1 MQDKNKNCQPMS
13 EGFRVMAR
21 EKALAEQFLVIMNDF
36 GRKDITQY
44 VRGITL
50 YAEAK
55 AEFDGLL
62 TELEHELEQ
71 AMAPNQSEKF
81 AAVLEE
87 AVAKRVAFTSFVTD
101 TLIPHT
107 DGAQR
112 RFVVIGDFIKG
123 AAELVR
129 VLADAGLAIWH
140 EFRSGNEARRKEI
153 KQELESLRWPQ
164 FTAPSGR

>member
-1 MQDKNKNCQPMS
+1 MQDKNKNSKPMS
-13 EGFRVMAR
+13 DGFRVMAR
-21 EKALAEQFLVIMNDF
+21 EKSLAEQFLVIMNDF

-44 VRGITL
+44 VKGVTL

-81 AAVLEE
+81 AAVLKE

-107 DGAQR
+107 DGAPR
-112 RFVVIGDFIKG
+112 GIVGDFIKG

-153 KQELESLRWPQ
+153 KQQLEALRWPQ
-164 FTAPSGR
+164 FTAPSGG